1 VRAASVGNVVITMLA
16 TPEALEQVLF
26 GTDGL
31 AAALSP
37 GQVLIDMSTV
47 GPDEIRSVV
56 ARLTNADDLLRTAV
70 VRVQRKERRR

>member
-1 VRAASVGNVVITMLA
+1 
-16 TPEALEQVLF
+16 
-26 GTDGL
+26 
-31 AAALSP
+31 
-37 GQVLIDMSTV
+37 MSTV